1 MPFSFMIPCLCYI
14 DCEDMR
20 TQKLH
25 MLADIGISIVKEL
38 NHNVIASRAV
48 GRILLPL
55 SLYQVSLARKNG
67 EVSIKV
73 LKIFEHT
80 KHCNG
85 PYLMFLCRPIQN
97 VFLRAILNN
106 FLLRQLF
113 MFSNL
118 IFLWYVYRSFLSLN

>member
-20 TQKLH
+20 MQKLY

-73 LKIFEHT
+73 LKIF
-80 KHCNG
+80 
-85 PYLMFLCRPIQN
+85 
-97 VFLRAILNN
+97 
-106 FLLRQLF
+106 
-113 MFSNL
+113 
-118 IFLWYVYRSFLSLN
+118 